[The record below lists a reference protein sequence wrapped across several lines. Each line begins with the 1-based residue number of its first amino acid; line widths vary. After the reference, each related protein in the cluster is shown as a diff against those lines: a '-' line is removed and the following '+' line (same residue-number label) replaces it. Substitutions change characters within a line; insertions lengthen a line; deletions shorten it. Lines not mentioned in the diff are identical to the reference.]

1 MKNTAKFSG
10 AAALVWNASVALM
23 PALPTD
29 ERVDACVMA
38 LTRIC
43 PEDTAHNLGAAA
55 VGRVAWPEEAA

>member
-1 MKNTAKFSG
+1 MKNTAKLTG
-10 AAALVWNASVALM
+10 AAASIWNASVALM

-38 LTRIC
+38 LERIC
-43 PEDTAHNLGAAA
+43 PEDTAHNLVAAA